1 MFNARGRLRLPDP
14 LEFGVRMN
22 ALRSL
27 TALAVPVLLSCSSS
41 CGTSPAADGGL
52 PDSGGPPS
60 LAAGPDAAALPALG
74 CLPVKA
80 WAAPA
85 AKAPLAVTPKFLWRK
100 KLLPYDLTAITGLVV
115 RSGKQIAFSYHQLYV
130 FDLSGNPVWETRY
143 PGAHFS
149 SGGVVADSDGNYYQF
164 ADQLY
169 SYFPDGRL
177 RWSKTYPNMFRGAD
191 TFAYAPIVRGNTDL
205 FFRSSDGKL
214 RRVDAK
220 TGKTIWERDL
230 PREPL
235 AITAFGG
242 HIFDYVGHA
251 WNSETG
257 DGFSV
262 AIDGSPFVPFAVLP
276 DGNVWGAVGRLG
288 SYGKARLTLVNS
300 CLAPLRASSD
310 RVLAVP
316 GPFDY
321 AQRIWES
328 SIVGNHYVYRP
339 LSVTENGPDS
349 TMAARPVLAG
359 ADGTLYTSQL
369 AAAVDGGVRATL
381 FGYSADQVET
391 TKVEFEGRV
400 GLEGGSTID
409 SDGVLYSVALEKDGV
424 YMLAVQTRSPGLS
437 EMPLGTL
444 LEDERRT
451 GWPKDH
457 L

>member
-1 MFNARGRLRLPDP
+1 MIPVTHRA
-14 LEFGVRMN
+14 FG
-22 ALRSL
+22 ALFLASL
-27 TALAVPVLLSCSSS
+27 ALAACGSSPQANPI
-41 CGTSPAADGGL
+41 TDGGVPAL
-52 PDSGGPPS
+52 D
-60 LAAGPDAAALPALG
+60 AGPDAAALPALG

-85 AKAPLAVTPKFLWRK
+85 AKAPLPVTPKFLWRK

-191 TFAYAPIVRGNTDL
+191 TFAYVPIVRGNTDL

-262 AIDGSPFVPFAVLP
+262 AIDGSPFVPFAALP

-300 CLAPLRASSD
+300 CLAPLRASSN

-316 GPFDY
+316 GSVVVADRLPGDRLFAGRD
-321 AQRIWES
+321 
-328 SIVGNHYVYRP
+328 RP
-339 LSVTENGPDS
+339 RAHRGDDRRQPG
-349 TMAARPVLAG
+349 R
-359 ADGTLYTSQL
+359 GTLHDFVDH
-369 AAAVDGGVRATL
+369 AAALGVSRLDSGGCACCAPRRRRPFL
-381 FGYSADQVET
+381 
-391 TKVEFEGRV
+391 
-400 GLEGGSTID
+400 GGSKGAERHFGRHRFAGD
-409 SDGVLYSVALEKDGV
+409 CLCPRGHRHHDCPRRQRAGRSSDPKHPEPGRSSKRRDQLVLVREFA
-424 YMLAVQTRSPGLS
+424 R
-437 EMPLGTL
+437 
-444 LEDERRT
+444 ERGSRNRQA
-451 GWPKDH
+451 W
-457 L
+457 